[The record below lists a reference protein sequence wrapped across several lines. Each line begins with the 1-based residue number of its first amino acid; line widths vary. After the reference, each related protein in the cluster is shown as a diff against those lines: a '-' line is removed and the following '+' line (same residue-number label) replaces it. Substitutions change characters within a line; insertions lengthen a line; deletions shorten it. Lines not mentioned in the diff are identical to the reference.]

1 MQKTYPESHV
11 VKFWVYMKLYFKNK
25 LKYKKKAYYLT
36 PDNYQIKI
44 YTASKTMSLS
54 NQISSHF
61 VHKLPW
67 NQDPVELGV
76 STGHTA
82 DTRVVEN
89 YVVKTETK
97 LIAFLYFFLIH
108 IYTFFSS
115 LHCIYSWNSEKFP

>member
-1 MQKTYPESHV
+1 
-11 VKFWVYMKLYFKNK
+11 
-25 LKYKKKAYYLT
+25 
-36 PDNYQIKI
+36 
-44 YTASKTMSLS
+44 MSLS
-54 NQISSHF
+54 NQISSQF
-61 VHKLPW
+61 VHILCLCQR

-108 IYTFFSS
+108 IYICSS
-115 LHCIYSWNSEKFP
+115 HLGTVFAAVIMKNSPNVG